1 MSSKPIHLIPFLY
14 QILIEDQLDDFSV
27 LELRDQYLALAGSTL
42 DKAKARRL
50 VYRHILR
57 LENKQLLCKVSV
69 KGTKKATYQKT
80 ELFSKA
86 TWELSKGNSPST
98 TNVSEINDNF
108 YESKSNSPKTVL
120 QERLEQ
126 CESDFLACLQEFQTY
141 QGLSSEFPHLKESL
155 HDVRSK
161 TKIQSS
167 KLVGQIRAIKMALAL
182 S

>member
-27 LELRDQYLALAGSTL
+27 LELRDRYLALAGSTL
-42 DKAKARRL
+42 DKAAARRL

-69 KGTKKATYQKT
+69 KGTKKVTYQKT
-80 ELFSKA
+80 ELFSKT
-86 TWELSKGNSPST
+86 TWELSKNNST
-98 TNVSEINDNF
+98 IKVSENHNSS

-126 CESDFLACLQEFQTY
+126 CESDFLACLHEFETY
-141 QGLSSEFPHLKESL
+141 QGLSSEFPHLKEGL

>member
-27 LELRDQYLALAGSTL
+27 LELRDRYLALAGSTL
-42 DKAKARRL
+42 DKAAARRL

-80 ELFSKA
+80 ELFLKA
-86 TWELSKGNSPST
+86 TWELTKNNST
-98 TNVSEINDNF
+98 TKVSENHGSS
-108 YESKSNSPKTVL
+108 YENKLNSPKTVL

-141 QGLSSEFPHLKESL
+141 QGLSSEFPHLKEGL

>member
-1 MSSKPIHLIPFLY
+1 MSSKPIHLIPPLY
-14 QILIEDQLDDFSV
+14 EILIENQLDDFSV
-27 LELRDQYLALAGSTL
+27 LELRDRYLALASPTL
-42 DKAKARRL
+42 DKVAARRL

-57 LENKQLLCKVSV
+57 LVNKQLLRKINI
-69 KGTKKATYQKT
+69 KGTKKKIYQKT
-80 ELFSKA
+80 DLFSK
-86 TWELSKGNSPST
+86 TSWELARENNATKL
-98 TNVSEINDNF
+98 SENHGSS

-126 CESDFLACLQEFQTY
+126 CESDFLACLHEFETY
-141 QGLSSEFPHLKESL
+141 QGLSSEFPHLKKGL
-155 HDVRSK
+155 CDVRSK

>member
-27 LELRDQYLALAGSTL
+27 LELRDRYLALAGSTL
-42 DKAKARRL
+42 DKAAARRL

-86 TWELSKGNSPST
+86 TWQLTKNNST
-98 TNVSEINDNF
+98 TKVSENHGSS
-108 YESKSNSPKTVL
+108 YESKLNSPKTVL

-141 QGLSSEFPHLKESL
+141 QGLSSEFPHLKEGL

>member
-27 LELRDQYLALAGSTL
+27 LELRDRYLTLAGSTL
-42 DKAKARRL
+42 DKAEARRL

-57 LENKQLLCKVSV
+57 LVNKQLLCKVSV

-80 ELFSKA
+80 ELFSKT
-86 TWELSKGNSPST
+86 TWELTKNNST
-98 TNVSEINDNF
+98 TKVSENHGSS
-108 YESKSNSPKTVL
+108 YESKLNSPKTVL

-141 QGLSSEFPHLKESL
+141 QGLSSEFPHLKEGL

>member
-1 MSSKPIHLIPFLY
+1 MSSKPIHLIPFLH

-27 LELRDQYLALAGSTL
+27 LELRDRYLALDGSTL
-42 DKAKARRL
+42 DKAAARRL

-57 LENKQLLCKVSV
+57 LVNKQLLCKVSV

-86 TWELSKGNSPST
+86 TWELTKHNST
-98 TNVSEINDNF
+98 TKVSENHGR
-108 YESKSNSPKTVL
+108 SHGCKSNSAKTVL

-141 QGLSSEFPHLKESL
+141 QGLSSEFPHLKEGL

>member
-27 LELRDQYLALAGSTL
+27 LELRDRYLALSGSTL
-42 DKAKARRL
+42 DKAAARRL

-69 KGTKKATYQKT
+69 KGTKKSTYQKT

-86 TWELSKGNSPST
+86 TWELSKNNST
-98 TNVSEINDNF
+98 TKVSENHGSS
-108 YESKSNSPKTVL
+108 YGSKPNSPKTVL

-141 QGLSSEFPHLKESL
+141 QGLSSEFPHLKEGL

>member
-1 MSSKPIHLIPFLY
+1 MSSKPTHLIPFLY

-27 LELRDQYLALAGSTL
+27 LELRDRYLALAGPTL
-42 DKAKARRL
+42 DKTAARRL

-57 LENKQLLCKVSV
+57 LVNKQLLCKISI
-69 KGTKKATYQKT
+69 KGTKQTTYQKT
-80 ELFSKA
+80 ELFSKTTWALMRENSA
-86 TWELSKGNSPST
+86 TKLSENNSNS
-98 TNVSEINDNF
+98 
-108 YESKSNSPKTVL
+108 YESKSKSPKKVL

-126 CESDFLACLQEFQTY
+126 CESDFLACLHEFETY
-141 QGLSSEFPHLKESL
+141 QGLSSEFPHLKKGL

-167 KLVGQIRAIKMALAL
+167 KLVGKIRAIKMALAL